1 MRGDTT
7 SSRSETAVHPVVL
20 ALNDRINSNSIP
32 GNRVDNRKIAIAIE
46 GGGMRGCVAAGMI
59 TAIWYLGLQ
68 SAVDVVYG
76 SSAGSLVGAYFIAGQ
91 VPYYGPEV
99 YYDVLTSAGEE
110 FIDTLAILRSCGLGL
125 LDLRLDSLFRL
136 FTDRMGKPVLNLDYL
151 LGTIVQRIKPLNW
164 EVFWKKQQ
172 NKEQVLKVVASGLL
186 SRKAV
191 VMSAETNNFKN
202 LTELA
207 ECMKASMLLPG
218 VTGEVMRLKG
228 AQAESENIAKTWW
241 REYVSWTNSDLIL
254 GSEPMSDAQ
263 MFEPVPYRSALK
275 ENCTHV
281 IVLRTRADDLSVT
294 AKMGL
299 MEKMIMARFFGRK
312 QGMPNLV
319 TWMTKQYHKLVYAED
334 ILILNDA
341 NRDYDVNSNKPKM
354 LCIALPKGVPEVK
367 RFETSRKVIFDN
379 VREGFAAAYDSLVLD
394 PAMRG
399 KGLEIAKTVWPDST
413 MDQLPAHILEQEK
426 KSKGVLNEELIV
438 PKLPD
443 EEIQQAIEKVGLP
456 QSKRKA
462 LKDALRRLQKK
473 FMGLFPI
480 NNNESSD
487 VKL

>member
-1 MRGDTT
+1 VRGDTT

-20 ALNDRINSNSIP
+20 ALNDRISSNSIP

-299 MEKMIMARFFGRK
+299 MEK
-312 QGMPNLV
+312 
-319 TWMTKQYHKLVYAED
+319 
-334 ILILNDA
+334 
-341 NRDYDVNSNKPKM
+341 
-354 LCIALPKGVPEVK
+354 
-367 RFETSRKVIFDN
+367 
-379 VREGFAAAYDSLVLD
+379 
-394 PAMRG
+394 
-399 KGLEIAKTVWPDST
+399 
-413 MDQLPAHILEQEK
+413 
-426 KSKGVLNEELIV
+426 
-438 PKLPD
+438 
-443 EEIQQAIEKVGLP
+443 
-456 QSKRKA
+456 
-462 LKDALRRLQKK
+462 
-473 FMGLFPI
+473 
-480 NNNESSD
+480 
-487 VKL
+487 